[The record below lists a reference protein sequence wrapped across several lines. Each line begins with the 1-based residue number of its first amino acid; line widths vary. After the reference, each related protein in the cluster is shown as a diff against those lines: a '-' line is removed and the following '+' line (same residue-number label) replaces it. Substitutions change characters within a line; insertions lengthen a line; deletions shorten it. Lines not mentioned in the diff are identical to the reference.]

1 MRKMKDSGVEW
12 IDTIPENWKVVPM
25 KALFSF
31 GKGLPITKDNLTEAG
46 IPVISYGQI
55 HARWNSGVTTHKD
68 LFRFVDA
75 FYLET
80 NAQSLVKKV
89 ILSWPT
95 PPKTG
100 KAAVIVPIL
109 ILTMLYLLDIT
120 L

>member
-80 NAQSLVKKV
+80 NAQSLVKKGDFIIAH
-89 ILSWPT
+89 ILFCRPT
-95 PPKTG
+95 VG
-100 KAAVIVPIL
+100 NLV
-109 ILTMLYLLDIT
+109 LLET
-120 L
+120 LLHPVE

>member
-55 HARWNSGVTTHKD
+55 HARWNVGIDKTTASRREYKFSTWCGV
-68 LFRFVDA
+68 FNAAA
-75 FYLET
+75 FHVEKLYRLMPVPWH
-80 NAQSLVKKV
+80 S
-89 ILSWPT
+89 
-95 PPKTG
+95 
-100 KAAVIVPIL
+100 AADVAIQRGS
-109 ILTMLYLLDIT
+109 
-120 L
+120 